1 MTAKNLSQ
9 YLAVENR
16 VNTICKSLIL
26 GEADHFKVSFDVYEI
41 TITAFSHS
49 LPTSKLIAALMRAYS
64 EPTDTL
70 KEEELENRNG
80 KFWTVDLRIPLE

>member
-1 MTAKNLSQ
+1 MNAKNLSQ

-16 VNTICKSLIL
+16 VNTICKCLIL
-26 GEADHFKVSFDVYEI
+26 GEADHFKVDYDNYEA

-49 LPTSKLIAALMRAYS
+49 LPTSKRIANLMRIYS

-70 KEEELENRNG
+70 KEEELEYKNG
-80 KFWTVDLRIPLE
+80 KFWVVDLIIPLE